1 MLMTDLVSRNVR
13 EFVDEVA
20 SSSPAPG
27 GGSVS
32 ALAGSLGAA
41 LGCMVANLTIGK
53 PGYEAAAGEIQD
65 ALQKLETLRKDM
77 LNIVEEDT
85 QAFNRVS
92 AAYQMPKETGPQKVE
107 RSRAIQ
113 DALKGATQVPLKLTR
128 KCSSALDLLKALAA
142 KGNPSAASDAGVG
155 ALLAY
160 AGLTGASLN
169 VEINLGGMKD
179 QDFAAHVR
187 KELGG
192 NTAFAEEKLR
202 ETLATC
208 RSRMS

>member
-1 MLMTDLVSRNVR
+1 MLMTELVSRNVR

-41 LGCMVANLTIGK
+41 LGCMVAHLTLGK
-53 PGYEAAAGEIQD
+53 PGYEAANGEITD
-65 ALQKLETLRKDM
+65 ALQKLESLRKDM
-77 LNIVEEDT
+77 LSIVEEDT

-92 AAYQMPKETGPQKVE
+92 EAYQMPKESGPSKME
-107 RSRAIQ
+107 RSKAIQ

-128 KCSSALDLLKALAA
+128 KCASALDLLKALAA

-160 AGLTGASLN
+160 SGLMGASLN

-179 QDFAAHVR
+179 QDFAARTR
-187 KELGG
+187 KELEG

-208 RSRMS
+208 RSRMA